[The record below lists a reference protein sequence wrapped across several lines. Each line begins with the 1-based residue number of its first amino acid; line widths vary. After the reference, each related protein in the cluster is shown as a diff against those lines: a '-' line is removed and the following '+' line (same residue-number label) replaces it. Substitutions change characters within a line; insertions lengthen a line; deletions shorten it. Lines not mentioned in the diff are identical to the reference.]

1 MTKTRMKTNLSISL
15 MTSKPDCKAIKL
27 GEEEGLYRLGDGG
40 ALQLTGQGGR
50 RVERGRY
57 CLDRNSAR
65 VCHMDR

>member
-1 MTKTRMKTNLSISL
+1 MMTKTRIKTNLSISL
-15 MTSKPDCKAIKL
+15 MTNKPDCKASKL
-27 GEEEGLYRLGDGG
+27 GEEEGLYRLGDDG
-40 ALQLTGQGGR
+40 ALLLAGGR